1 MQISDTIKIRV
12 LALCVVLALFI
23 VQLPMMLY
31 SVQYLE
37 LLSSAD
43 LFIALEMVLA
53 AGLLVTCFF
62 AKSNVYLVN
71 LLLMILLL
79 LDLAI
84 NRYFPFTLDN
94 PFYSGVVGLKAEDI
108 VPTIRFHNRDYISM
122 IAIAVAS
129 IVINMLAKSQKQA

>member
-23 VQLPMMLY
+23 MQQPVMLY
-31 SVQYLE
+31 SVKYLE

-43 LFIALEMVLA
+43 LFIALEIVLA
-53 AGLLVTCFF
+53 VGLLVTCFF
-62 AKSNVYLVN
+62 AKSHVYLVN
-71 LLLMILLL
+71 LMLMILLL

-94 PFYSGVVGLKAEDI
+94 PFYYGDEGLKTEGT
-108 VPTIRFHNRDYISM
+108 VSTMRFYNRDYISM
-122 IAIAVAS
+122 IGIAVAS
-129 IVINMLAKSQKQA
+129 MAINMLAKSEKQT